1 MALTSCPEC
10 GTEVSDQA
18 KQCPKCAYPFREDP
32 SSITVTRGG
41 AKWEGAGFVL
51 MVAGLII
58 GMAGSGPL
66 GGALFGAGFLIF
78 LVGRFN

>member
-18 KQCPKCAYPFREDP
+18 KQWPWCAYPFREDP

-41 AKWEGAGFVL
+41 AKWEGSGFVL
-51 MVAGLII
+51 MVAGLIVGI
-58 GMAGSGPL
+58 AGSGPF
-66 GGALFGAGFLIF
+66 GGALFITGFILFLI
-78 LVGRFN
+78 GRFN